1 MKRESRISLPF
12 SGNLRTKDQCPG
24 RKKTFVVTRN
34 GWLTKVH
41 QCLTERNHLR
51 GDHRPDIRM
60 IGGERKILR
69 FSKETIQRRSLRDV
83 YFESIER
90 CSIDLVTALFHRWTK
105 FQIDLIH
112 RQIRWSSNSNRSDW
126 WRTRDSYFSSVSIS
140 LFSSSPSKRFE
151 PNHWSRP
158 SLSNH
163 SATVEYFNKNTQISL
178 SLFLHHWSTNLSLN
192 RFDCLPMREAKGE
205 KKVQREEKRE
215 ESRETIDGHSNL
227 KTFLESTR
235 STNDL
240 RCCDDLTSI
249 VFRAEVSF
257 RSIFFDR
264 STKESLQHTNSLHST
279 DSQISSLTLH
289 ASHVTAPKWI
299 PDADAPQT
307 RQGSFLYKSSLF
319 RSFTSIDRCV
329 RHRFVELKRVLP
341 EIFIPTA
348 RHFLNRQYWHWVR
361 LRLVIKQHRSF
372 SHWYFF
378 FPSTFI
384 EIERKKNF

>member
-1 MKRESRISLPF
+1 MIEHNQSFAKWSSTRMFDNQWEKKDSVVCDHFEEEKRIE
-12 SGNLRTKDQCPG
+12 
-24 RKKTFVVTRN
+24 
-34 GWLTKVH
+34 W
-41 QCLTERNHLR
+41 
-51 GDHRPDIRM
+51 
-60 IGGERKILR
+60 
-69 FSKETIQRRSLRDV
+69 RRLRDV

-90 CSIDLVTALFHRWTK
+90 CSIDLVTPLFHRWTK

-112 RQIRWSSNSNRSDW
+112 REISFNIKSIQTDLIDGEQGILTFLLFRFHFSLLRHRSDSNRIIDRGHRC
-126 WRTRDSYFSSVSIS
+126 RTI
-140 LFSSSPSKRFE
+140 LQ
-151 PNHWSRP
+151 
-158 SLSNH
+158 LSNT
-163 SATVEYFNKNTQISL
+163 STKTPKSL

-192 RFDCLPMREAKGE
+192 RFDCLPMREAKRE
-205 KKVQREEKRE
+205 MKVQREEKRE

-240 RCCDDLTSI
+240 RCWDDLTSI
-249 VFRAEVSF
+249 VFRAVVSF

-329 RHRFVELKRVLP
+329 RRRFVELKRVLP